1 MTTESANKQ
10 LIRRMVAE
18 VFNAGRVEVIDELY
32 VPKLTEGVKALVT
45 MLRSGFPD
53 VTMEIE
59 HLIEEGDKL
68 ACRWNVTGT
77 HQGWFNGV
85 PPTGVR
91 AAWSGTSMYGV
102 ADGKIIVVLSNW
114 DLYGLLRQ
122 LRAGMR

>member
-1 MTTESANKQ
+1 
-10 LIRRMVAE
+10 MVAE
-18 VFNAGRVEVIDELY
+18 VFNAGRVDVIDQLY
-32 VPKLTEGVKALVT
+32 APGLTDGVKALVT

-68 ACRWNVTGT
+68 ACRWNVSGT
-77 HQGWFNGV
+77 QQGWFNGV

-91 AAWSGTSMYGV
+91 ATWSGTSMYGV